1 MISICENSHINK
13 IKKLK
18 NEFNDI
24 MIGLSDP
31 EFYPTNVNPF
41 NSSLNKESQFER
53 TNSLISMSI
62 SDKNESIKS
71 EISGY
76 KDFVDELIN
85 NNNNSYTKIYN
96 NTNNNVRIIN
106 NIEIESFHISE
117 MNKSILNST
126 NNTILKNEL
135 MVSNKNKFDYWRIIF
150 ILMMI

>member
-62 SDKNESIKS
+62 LDKNESIKS

-117 MNKSILNST
+117 MNKSIFNST